1 MNKIKYEHSANPNDI
16 VKIKVHLEM
25 KDVANWTEI
34 RQQVEAWAIKNNFV
48 VNTIQPIV
56 AYEAGE
62 RQKVIKSQRKSD
74 IQYLNSFV
82 QRLGVDERTAA
93 VGKELMED

>member
-1 MNKIKYEHSANPNDI
+1 MGKIKYEHNANPDDI
-16 VKIKVHLEM
+16 VKIKVHLNMEH
-25 KDVANWTEI
+25 VSRWVEI

-74 IQYLNSFV
+74 IQYLSSFV

-93 VGKELMED
+93 IGKELMED